1 MLKKTLPLLVFATT
15 SLMADSIFQAVNIG
29 TLGTNFL
36 GAGAASGVA
45 LSATGQVIGQSLVN
59 GNPNKMNAFYYAGG
73 ILSNIGVLGFG
84 SDGAN
89 RTMAHS
95 MNSSGLVVGQA
106 TAYSQGTN
114 LGERAIIWDGLSP
127 NSLGT
132 FGTTSFGSGYSSA
145 LAINQGGTAVG
156 TATMYSNGNFVGQRV
171 FQWSSGTGLI
181 DLGVLQND
189 PNLVNASTRAVV
201 FEKGSKTQIAALGL
215 DAAGFAKCFGDDG

>member
-15 SLMADSIFQAVNIG
+15 GLLADSIFQAVNIG
-29 TLGTNFL
+29 TLGTNIL

-45 LSATGQVIGQSLVN
+45 LSETGQVIGQSLVN
-59 GNPNKMNAFYYAGG
+59 GNPNKINAFYYAGG

-84 SDGAN
+84 SDGVS
-89 RTMAHS
+89 RTLAHS

-114 LGERAIIWDGLSP
+114 LGERAVLWDGISL

-132 FGTTSFGSGYSSA
+132 FGTTSFGTGYSSA

-156 TATMYSNGNFVGQRV
+156 TAAMYSNGNFVGQRA
-171 FQWSSGTGLI
+171 FQWSTGTGLI

-189 PNLVNASTRAVV
+189 PNLVNSSAALDINDNGKAVGYSTVYTGNVSKGTRAVV
-201 FEKGSKTQIAALGL
+201 
-215 DAAGFAKCFGDDG
+215 